1 MSAEEIRT
9 SGQLELYVTGALPP
23 EDILEVEQ
31 ALSQFPELR
40 EDIEAI
46 EASLLQLAEAVSP
59 PLSALV
65 WTYILNSIQKVRQ
78 LDHTEHTRTNWAA
91 ITGWA
96 AAILCIAGIFW
107 MLKETNDL
115 REEIRYTTT
124 QNTLL
129 EEQVNQTETQLAET
143 NELLDILRSK
153 DYAAF
158 TLPGNQ
164 AVAPQA
170 YAKVYFNRK
179 DQIAYID
186 ARGLPQAPQDKVYQ
200 VWSLIMDPLTP
211 RSVGLLESSKE
222 IEQGVYRFDNIP
234 DPEAFGI
241 TLEPAGGSES
251 PTMQQLYTL
260 GSVAP

>member
-1 MSAEEIRT
+1 MNIEEIRT
-9 SGQLELYVTGALPP
+9 SGQLELYVTGSLPA
-23 EDILEVEQ
+23 EEVRELEQ
-31 ALSQFPELR
+31 ALAQYPELR
-40 EDIEAI
+40 EDIEQL
-46 EASLLQLAEAVSP
+46 EATLIQLAEAATP
-59 PLSALV
+59 PLPALV
-65 WTYILNSIQKVRQ
+65 WTYILNAIRNVQK
-78 LDHTEHTRTNWAA
+78 LDTQATTRTNWAA

-107 MLKETNDL
+107 MLKETNEL
-115 REEIRYTTT
+115 REDIRYTTT
-124 QNTLL
+124 QNVIL
-129 EEQVNQTETQLAET
+129 EEQVQTTETQLANT

-153 DYAAF
+153 EYAAF

-170 YAKVYFNRK
+170 YAKVYFNKK

-186 ARGLPQAPQDKVYQ
+186 ARGLPPAPQDKVYQ

-211 RSVGLLESSKE
+211 RSVGLLEPSKE
-222 IEQGVYRFDNIP
+222 IEGGVYRFDNIP

-251 PTMQQLYTL
+251 PTLQQLYTL
-260 GSVAP
+260 GTVAP